1 MLQQRLKP
9 HFSMYDPRFP
19 PNSLINWKP
28 SMSERPDV
36 VIKDIKNSVVIEVKA
51 TEIIHSD

>member
-36 VIKDIKNSVVIEVKA
+36 VIKDLKNSMVIEVKA